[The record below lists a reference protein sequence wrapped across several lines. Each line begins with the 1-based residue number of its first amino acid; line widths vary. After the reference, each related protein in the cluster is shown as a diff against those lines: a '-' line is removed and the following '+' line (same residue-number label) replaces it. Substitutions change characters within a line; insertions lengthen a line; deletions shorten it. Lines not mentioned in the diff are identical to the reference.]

1 MSGTVLTIIAIAAV
15 VVVALIAL
23 AAWRAS
29 RRRTLRNRFGSEYD
43 HAVDSADSR
52 RAAERDL
59 RDRANRRDQ
68 LNLRDI
74 PPAAVARYQQRWD
87 LVQQQFV
94 DGPVPAVHEAQAL
107 VTLVMEE
114 RGYPT
119 SSADERE
126 EMLSVDHADVMTN
139 FRSATAI
146 EERSR
151 TGKTSTEELR
161 QAMQHY
167 RMLFDRLLGDSVS
180 TDETYPADTAGGS
193 RTRARSRQS
202 S

>member
-15 VVVALIAL
+15 VVIALLAL
-23 AAWRAS
+23 AAWRSS
-29 RRRTLRNRFGSEYD
+29 RRRALRSRFGSEYD

-59 RDRANRRDQ
+59 RARAARRDE
-68 LNLRDI
+68 LNLREL
-74 PPAAVARYQQRWD
+74 PPAAAARYQEQWA

-107 VTLVMEE
+107 VTHVMQE

-119 SSADERE
+119 STSDERE
-126 EMLSVDHADVMTN
+126 EMLSVDHSDVMGEY
-139 FRSATAI
+139 RSATAI

-180 TDETYPADTAGGS
+180 GDTAYPADTSNRAE
-193 RTRARSRQS
+193 TRARSEQS
-202 S
+202 G